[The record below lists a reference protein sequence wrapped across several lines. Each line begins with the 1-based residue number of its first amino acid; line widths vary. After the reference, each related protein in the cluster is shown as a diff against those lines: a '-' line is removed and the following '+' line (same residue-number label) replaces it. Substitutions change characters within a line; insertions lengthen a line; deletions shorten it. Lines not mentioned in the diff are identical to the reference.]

1 MIDTDEMYE
10 VTCTGDTLEGS
21 TDSSADADLMQDF
34 GESAQVQGEG
44 TRTSAQQAN
53 GDSSSPSPSGNH
65 EEEVMT
71 DSWRGHRKHVFV
83 LSEAGKP
90 IYSRYGNEEALS
102 TTMGVMMA
110 LVSFVQS
117 GDDAIRS
124 IHSGKS
130 KIGPKSAHPLQYV
143 IRFEA

>member
-1 MIDTDEMYE
+1 MYE
-10 VTCTGDTLEGS
+10 ITFTGDNSDTLEGS
-21 TDSSADADLMQDF
+21 TDSPLDAGLMQDS
-34 GESAQVQGEG
+34 GENTSVAHCGNVQRHDEG
-44 TRTSAQQAN
+44 ASVLQATV
-53 GDSSSPSPSGNH
+53 DSPSPSPNGNH

-71 DSWRGHRKHVFV
+71 DSWRGHRKHVFI

-117 GDDAIRS
+117 CDDTIRS
-124 IHSGKS
+124 IHSGKQS
-130 KIGPKSAHPLQYV
+130 SPQPHLPLVCQ
-143 IRFEA
+143 F